1 MRELVPRPAWILLR
15 AYHPSVGDRTE
26 QLAAAGVLQAYF
38 TNRVAQP
45 TYTIN
50 VYYHT
55 PPEQE

>member
-1 MRELVPRPAWILLR
+1 VRRIRLR
-15 AYHPSVGDRTE
+15 AYHPSVGDRTQ